1 MIEQLINNYGDFG
14 DALVLNVEYKTNV
27 DLSNNSFKDGTKEV
41 IVIISYFNHL
51 KEFEREIIKI
61 QLTEVE
67 EFRHIKYDGMIMDTF
82 IEKENDSFVIDFD
95 PIITTDKS
103 GEWITKKN
111 LNSGLSIKFKKLL
124 YEIIE

>member
-14 DALVLNVEYKTNV
+14 DALVVNVEYKTNV

-41 IVIISYFNHL
+41 IVIISCFNLL

-67 EFRHIKYDGMIMDTF
+67 EFRHIKYDRMIMDTF
-82 IEKENDSFVIDFD
+82 VEKENDSFVIDFD

-111 LNSGLSIKFKKLL
+111 LNSGLSIKFKKLH